1 METLNPAKST
11 PEAETFEIKNV
22 PSLPPPRPVSQYA
35 PKPQNQFSI
44 QQTPIKPFSS
54 PPKPSQFQSPPKP
67 QYQSPPKQ
75 QYKPQP
81 KPQYQ
86 NPPKPQYQTPVKPP
100 SPLPLPAVTFPKPGQ
115 TTSERFGSIPFHH
128 SFHINSQANR
138 YADQNYQ
145 DHYSDHEPQP
155 SAQPQTE
162 APKQYD
168 FDYEDDYYD
177 EKPQTSTITPYLL
190 HQLKV
195 NQVRNTNQAK
205 SSSVTHGSFVREVAS
220 QTQTKPFSV
229 PSFRSVTTPGIA
241 IITATSTTSSSSVK
255 TSKPA
260 TSAIQSQKETLS
272 TAGFINSLLPE
283 TNGTHDLHEPP
294 QSYDDYIEGDV
305 RSDPFYKDVPK
316 LGRRK
321 RSLEN
326 EISDVQ
332 NIDYGSL
339 TKLKDVLE
347 NSLFKNNS
355 EAILRAILNQF
366 CSEKTNSYKN
376 RLVSY
381 CSPEN
386 HSSGSIELGD
396 NWKIVIPKG
405 NSDFLYLVKTITT
418 SDEKE
423 NTTSNI
429 LLLVNFPEEFK
440 LLRDS
445 VLKHLTNSEL
455 SLDDSKEFRFVNSSI
470 HHRFKR
476 VRRNRTKDSLDK
488 NTSNNSERK
497 NVPIKEIRENKQRVR
512 RQTLQRGRSENIGQ
526 EENVQPQRTSQFGG
540 RTNRRRNQS
549 AVRPAAAPVEES
561 SVNDDNQEQRR
572 IPVRQQRPFR
582 RRRPPDPVQQTERLA
597 PVEAVRQEPI
607 RQPLRVQEER
617 QPSIPQPPR
626 DQIPSQ
632 IETEPENYPRV
643 PQELPS
649 KQQTSDVRV
658 LSPDDKSLG
667 RPTSRRRNQG
677 VRYQFTEHLHPE
689 PTPSSS
695 SDDET
700 EVSTTYPFNLKP
712 GTQFSCDDKI
722 KGGYYAD
729 VEAECYGYFI
739 CSQGEINGP

>member
-1 METLNPAKST
+1 M
-11 PEAETFEIKNV
+11 
-22 PSLPPPRPVSQYA
+22 
-35 PKPQNQFSI
+35 
-44 QQTPIKPFSS
+44 
-54 PPKPSQFQSPPKP
+54 
-67 QYQSPPKQ
+67 
-75 QYKPQP
+75 
-81 KPQYQ
+81 
-86 NPPKPQYQTPVKPP
+86 
-100 SPLPLPAVTFPKPGQ
+100 
-115 TTSERFGSIPFHH
+115 
-128 SFHINSQANR
+128 
-138 YADQNYQ
+138 
-145 DHYSDHEPQP
+145 
-155 SAQPQTE
+155 
-162 APKQYD
+162 
-168 FDYEDDYYD
+168 
-177 EKPQTSTITPYLL
+177 
-190 HQLKV
+190 
-195 NQVRNTNQAK
+195 
-205 SSSVTHGSFVREVAS
+205 
-220 QTQTKPFSV
+220 
-229 PSFRSVTTPGIA
+229 
-241 IITATSTTSSSSVK
+241 
-255 TSKPA
+255 
-260 TSAIQSQKETLS
+260 
-272 TAGFINSLLPE
+272 
-283 TNGTHDLHEPP
+283 
-294 QSYDDYIEGDV
+294 

-316 LGRRK
+316 IGRRK

-339 TKLKDVLE
+339 TKLKDLLE

-366 CSEKTNSYKN
+366 CSEKTNTYKN

-386 HSSGSIELGD
+386 QNSGSIELGE
-396 NWKIVIPKG
+396 NWKIVIPNGK
-405 NSDFLYLVKTITT
+405 SDFLYLVKTIST

-445 VLKHLTNSEL
+445 VLKQMTTSEL
-455 SLDDSKEFRFVNSSI
+455 SLDKSKEVRIVNSSI

-476 VRRNRTKDSLDK
+476 VRRNRTEVSLDK
-488 NTSNNSERK
+488 NFSNKSKKE
-497 NVPIKEIRENKQRVR
+497 NVPIKKIRENEQRVK
-512 RQTLQRGRSENIGQ
+512 RQTSQRGYSENIGIGQ
-526 EENVQPQRTSQFGG
+526 EENVQPQPTSQFSGER

-549 AVRPAAAPVEES
+549 AVRQTSAPVEES
-561 SVNDDNQEQRR
+561 SVNDDTQEQRR

-582 RRRPPDPVQQTERLA
+582 RRRPPDPSQQTERLA

-617 QPSIPQPPR
+617 PHSIQQTPR
-626 DQIPSQ
+626 DQISPT
-632 IETEPENYPRV
+632 IETEQENYPRV

-658 LSPDDKSLG
+658 LTSEDKNLG

-677 VRYQFTEHLHPE
+677 VRYQFKEYLHPE

-695 SDDET
+695 SEDET